1 MLAHASAPRMR
12 AALETL
18 AGLASADQ
26 FGRHVAAL
34 QRDLPRLQD
43 ALELGDGARGR
54 RSAAR
59 SASPPPRETDDHRAS
74 R

>member
-1 MLAHASAPRMR
+1 MLAHASAPTMR

-26 FGRHVAAL
+26 FGRHVATL
-34 QRDLPRLQD
+34 QRDLPRLRD
-43 ALELGDGARGR
+43 ALELGDAIEDAQR
-54 RSAAR
+54 RALGVTAA
-59 SASPPPRETDDHRAS
+59 DGGGHHRAS